1 MVPNSI
7 RYGVRATVLGAL
19 LGIGALAGCSGN
31 AKGGLANVPN
41 MNRPWNDDDRGRDV
55 IANGPE
61 ACGPTRERPE
71 RSKLPQ
77 CPESSP
83 AKTPLPP
90 PAPAKK

>member
-7 RYGVRATVLGAL
+7 RYGVRATVLGAFL
-19 LGIGALAGCSGN
+19 AIGALPGCGGN
-31 AKGGLANVPN
+31 AKAGLANVPN
-41 MNRPWNDDDRGRDV
+41 MNRPWNDNDRGRDV

-77 CPESSP
+77 CPESP
-83 AKTPLPP
+83 PKGPLPP
-90 PAPAKK
+90 PPPAKK